1 MTYAEFIE
9 SAVEQ
14 FARHGIDVDGRVRAV
29 INNLAMV
36 VAAEDAARM
45 DERARASDLAW
56 AMEAGPQQQG
66 GE

>member
-9 SAVEQ
+9 AAVEQ
-14 FARHGIDVDGRVRAV
+14 FARHGIDVDGRARAV

-36 VAAEDAARM
+36 VAADDAARM

-56 AMEAGPQQQG
+56 AMEVGPTT
-66 GE
+66 EAT